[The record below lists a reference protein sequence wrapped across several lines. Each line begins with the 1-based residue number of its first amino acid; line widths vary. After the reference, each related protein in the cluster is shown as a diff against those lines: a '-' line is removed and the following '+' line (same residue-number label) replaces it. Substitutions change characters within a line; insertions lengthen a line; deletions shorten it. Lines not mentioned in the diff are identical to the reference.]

1 LGIPANR
8 TLQLHFDLTR
18 GQNYSSS
25 MKTTTHLNGVVSLVA
40 LSITACTHASTKN
53 SFPLSSA
60 RFALSRPRRSSSS
73 PSAVALEQTNE
84 RHFVQQATWKRV
96 WRANSIDG
104 VSSCHVRKWW
114 DIKVSQVP
122 FLAML
127 CSISQRG
134 GERRIWNVLFPTVV
148 ITSLL
153 TYHLL
158 TYSYK

>member
-1 LGIPANR
+1 
-8 TLQLHFDLTR
+8 
-18 GQNYSSS
+18 
-25 MKTTTHLNGVVSLVA
+25 MKTTTHLNGVVFLVA
-40 LSITACTHASTKN
+40 LSITACAHASTKN
-53 SFPLSSA
+53 GFPLSSA

-84 RHFVQQATWKRV
+84 RHFVQQTTWKRV

-127 CSISQRG
+127 CFHIP
-134 GERRIWNVLFPTVV
+134 ERWRETNLERTFPYCGDYLSSHIPSTYLFVQVNLLFPYQAL
-148 ITSLL
+148 S
-153 TYHLL
+153 
-158 TYSYK
+158 

>member
-1 LGIPANR
+1 
-8 TLQLHFDLTR
+8 
-18 GQNYSSS
+18 

-40 LSITACTHASTKN
+40 LSITACAHTSTKN
-53 SFPLSSA
+53 GFPLSSA

-114 DIKVSQVP
+114 DIKSYKSLPGALPRDALFHIPESWRETNLERTFPYCGDYFSSHIPSTYLFVQVN
-122 FLAML
+122 L
-127 CSISQRG
+127 
-134 GERRIWNVLFPTVV
+134 LFPYQAL
-148 ITSLL
+148 S
-153 TYHLL
+153 
-158 TYSYK
+158 